1 MPGHMLAALASYP
14 ELVCT
19 GGPYETAT
27 KFGAFKEV
35 LCGGNPQTLQ
45 FAKDVVNALMDLFPY
60 TPYTHIGAAECPK
73 A

>member
-14 ELVCT
+14 ELGCT

-27 KFGAFKEV
+27 KFGVFKEV

-45 FAKDVVNALMDLFPY
+45 FA
-60 TPYTHIGAAECPK
+60 
-73 A
+73 